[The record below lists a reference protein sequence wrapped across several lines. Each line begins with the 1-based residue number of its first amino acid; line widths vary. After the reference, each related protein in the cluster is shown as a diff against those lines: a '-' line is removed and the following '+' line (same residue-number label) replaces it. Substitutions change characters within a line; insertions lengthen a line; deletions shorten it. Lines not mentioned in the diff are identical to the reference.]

1 MVQYL
6 ASDLFKG
13 IGKRTAEKIVHHL
26 GEHAIS
32 KIMDDPEAL
41 NGVVN
46 KQKAQ
51 EIYETIVEHQGLEKV
66 MSFLNGYGFGT
77 KLSIK
82 IYQQYKEMTLEVI
95 RNNPYQLIEEV
106 DGIGFGRADDIGR
119 ALGISGNH
127 DDRVRAGCFTH

>member
-1 MVQYL
+1 MVL
-6 ASDLFKG
+6 LTN
-13 IGKRTAEKIVHHL
+13 KRL
-26 GEHAIS
+26 R
-32 KIMDDPEAL
+32 
-41 NGVVN
+41 
-46 KQKAQ
+46 

-106 DGIGFGRADDIGR
+106 DGLVLDERMI
-119 ALGISGNH
+119 
-127 DDRVRAGCFTH
+127 

>member
-1 MVQYL
+1 MENNIWLKHLKRIAANKSRYGAIF

-13 IGKRTAEKIVHHL
+13 IGKRTAEKIVDHL

-51 EIYETIVEHQGLEKV
+51 EIYETIVEHQGLEK
-66 MSFLNGYGFGT
+66 
-77 KLSIK
+77 
-82 IYQQYKEMTLEVI
+82 
-95 RNNPYQLIEEV
+95 
-106 DGIGFGRADDIGR
+106 
-119 ALGISGNH
+119 
-127 DDRVRAGCFTH
+127 

>member
-1 MVQYL
+1 M
-6 ASDLFKG
+6 D
-13 IGKRTAEKIVHHL
+13 HL

-106 DGIGFGRADDIGR
+106 DGLVLEERMI
-119 ALGISGNH
+119 
-127 DDRVRAGCFTH
+127 